1 MGEETRTVDNSKSSS
16 QTSRVVW
23 LTREWA
29 RTYTVDTEHNMTVRG
44 SAGLSVHILDLKTE
58 AERLVKN
65 AYSVSTEERETFE
78 EEVTLT
84 VTKGTKSEITFFW
97 KEIRHRGDVQI
108 SGAGFEAQIPYE
120 IVVGLT
126 FDQQQVDS
134 PQSALPAQRA
144 RGS

>member
-1 MGEETRTVDNSKSSS
+1 M
-16 QTSRVVW
+16 
-23 LTREWA
+23 
-29 RTYTVDTEHNMTVRG
+29 
-44 SAGLSVHILDLKTE
+44 KTE

-97 KEIRHRGDVQI
+97 KEIRQRGDMQI
-108 SGAGFEAQIPYE
+108 SGAGFEAQIPYA

-144 RGS
+144 PEGPEAAGPHRPVRLSRSAALPPRICRTWSAGRPRSCSSPARSANCW